1 MLIVFIICAF
11 STDSQDF
18 GIHNKTLA
26 CSIDL
31 YIISLLKHHQELIL
45 SEGSTRSL
53 DARWLRWVIG
63 NCGTAWVLPVGAG

>member
-18 GIHNKTLA
+18 GIHNKTLT
-26 CSIDL
+26 CSMDL

-45 SEGSTRSL
+45 AEGIQVTQVGNTQLWDSL
-53 DARWLRWVIG
+53 GPHSWG
-63 NCGTAWVLPVGAG
+63 

>member
-18 GIHNKTLA
+18 GIHNKTLT
-26 CSIDL
+26 CSMDL

-45 SEGSTRSL
+45 AEGIHMPP
-53 DARWLRWVIG
+53 DAR
-63 NCGTAWVLPVGAG
+63 